1 MDGHLPDTSKDA
13 RRRPINPDS
22 LPDDLTALKG
32 MIQVLLE
39 DVRDKDRTI
48 LNLKCQLEALRRRI
62 FGRRS
67 ETVDPKQMLLFEEL
81 SQQLQAAEEQ
91 AANTASERQ
100 ADAKAEGQ
108 PRPKKTN
115 GHGRRPLPAD
125 LPRERIVHNPPE
137 SDRICP
143 CCGKKMRVIG
153 EAVTEELDYVPACPV
168 VRQHVRPK
176 YACKTCADGV
186 VIADLPPRP
195 IPKGIPGPGLLAHV
209 LTSKYA
215 DHTPLHRQQG
225 ILGRHDVQISGST
238 MCDWVREMAD
248 LLSPIVVE
256 LKQQVLQAH
265 RINTDDT
272 PVLVQGSSGEPTRRG
287 YVWVYI
293 GDGAQV
299 VFDFTETRSRDGPL
313 AVLGGY
319 SGYVQAD
326 AFKGYDVLFAPS
338 ADGRPSPRTEVGCWA
353 HTRRKFYD
361 ARSQDELRCME
372 MLALVRGLYAVEREA
387 KERQLGPDAVLALRQ
402 KRSAALIARIQ
413 SRLEAWSIEVLP
425 RSAVGEAVHY
435 ARAQW
440 TALTRLLEDPCLP
453 LDNNI
458 AERLLRMVAVGRK
471 NWIFFGSDAGGHRA
485 AVIYSLVG
493 SCKLC
498 GVDPFAYLRDVI
510 ARACVPSFDRFADL
524 VPARWKAA
532 RQATA
537 QV

>member
-1 MDGHLPDTSKDA
+1 MDGPLPDTSKDA
-13 RRRPINPDS
+13 RPQPIHPDS
-22 LPDDLTALKG
+22 LPDDLATLKA
-32 MIQVLLE
+32 MIQVLLD

-67 ETVDPKQMLLFEEL
+67 EKVDPKQMLLFEEL

-91 AANTASERQ
+91 AANEVSEPQEDTKTER
-100 ADAKAEGQ
+100 
-108 PRPKKTN
+108 PPKKRKK
-115 GHGRRPLPAD
+115 GHGRRSLPAD

-137 SDRICP
+137 DERTCLG
-143 CCGKKMRVIG
+143 CGQKMRVIG
-153 EAVTEELDYVPACPV
+153 EEVTEELDYVPASFV

-186 VIADLPPRP
+186 VVADLPPRP
-195 IPKGIPGPGLLAHV
+195 IPKGIPGPGLLAQV

-215 DHTPLHRQQG
+215 DHQPLHRQQG
-225 ILGRHDVQISGST
+225 ILGRHDVAISGST

-256 LKQQVLQAH
+256 MKQQVLQAH
-265 RINTDDT
+265 LINTDDT

-319 SGYVQAD
+319 SGNVQAD
-326 AFKGYDVLFAPS
+326 AFKGYDILFLPS

-361 ARSQDELRCME
+361 ARSQDELRCTE

-387 KERQLGPDAVLALRQ
+387 KEPAARARRAAGPASGAVGGTDRHDSVPPGGVVDRGPAQERGGRGDPLRPGPVDSTDAVSR
-402 KRSAALIARIQ
+402 RSPPAAGQ
-413 SRLEAWSIEVLP
+413 
-425 RSAVGEAVHY
+425 
-435 ARAQW
+435 Q
-440 TALTRLLEDPCLP
+440 
-453 LDNNI
+453 
-458 AERLLRMVAVGRK
+458 
-471 NWIFFGSDAGGHRA
+471 HR
-485 AVIYSLVG
+485 
-493 SCKLC
+493 
-498 GVDPFAYLRDVI
+498 
-510 ARACVPSFDRFADL
+510 
-524 VPARWKAA
+524 
-532 RQATA
+532 
-537 QV
+537 